1 MGKKVY
7 EKIKELRLKQG
18 FSQRELG
25 DAIGLSQQAIALLE
39 KGKRKLD
46 VETLENIISILQP
59 TFSEYMDILD
69 FDYEKE
75 KNEMTQMRSNI
86 IRSRLSPLSEKGQ
99 QNALEILSYLWE
111 LNHKGQ
117 KKAIEQV
124 EMLTK
129 IEEYTKKD

>member
-1 MGKKVY
+1 MTKTVY
-7 EKIKELRLKQG
+7 EKIKEIRLNKKM
-18 FSQRELG
+18 SQKELG
-25 DAIGLSQQAIALLE
+25 QKVGLSQQAIALLE

-69 FDYEKE
+69 LNPEY
-75 KNEMTQMRSNI
+75 
-86 IRSRLSPLSEKGQ
+86 EKGQ

-111 LNHKGQ
+111 LNHEGQ